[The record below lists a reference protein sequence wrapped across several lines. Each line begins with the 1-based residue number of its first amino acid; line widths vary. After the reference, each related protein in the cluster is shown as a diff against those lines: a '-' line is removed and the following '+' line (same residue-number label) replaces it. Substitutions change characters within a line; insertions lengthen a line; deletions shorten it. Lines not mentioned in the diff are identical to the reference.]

1 MRELIS
7 QIHDT
12 PHKAVLAVSGAGTQ
26 AVAWVMG
33 VAGASRTVLE
43 VVVPYGRLSMSGFLG
58 FEPAQSAAAETARQM
73 ARAAFRKARAQLR
86 DDSDNSPPLGLACAA
101 AIATDRP
108 RRGEHRAFVATW
120 SEEGAT
126 THSLR
131 FHKGLRDRAGEEQVV
146 SRLIVSALAAASGLE
161 PDVDLGL
168 TDGDDLEVAHS
179 ARSGPLQQLLS
190 GEAEWVT
197 FRPGVHGQ
205 PPQMEVEGVA
215 PLALLPGSFSPLHSG
230 HRGLARAAEEALG
243 ERPAFE
249 LSVVNVDKPPLDP
262 AEIERR
268 LAQFEAGETLVLT
281 AAETFFKKTRLFPG
295 RTFVIGWDTAVRLVA
310 PRYYVS
316 GDQSTSPLPLARG
329 GVREGVE
336 QTSNPE
342 TAMLAALAEMW
353 TAGARF
359 VVAGRREGD
368 EFRTLDDVPVPPG
381 FESIFSSIP
390 EVEFRDDVSSSE
402 LRERETPGLKREE
415 CSG

>member
-1 MRELIS
+1 MRDLIS

-58 FEPAQSAAAETARQM
+58 FEPEQSAAADTARQM
-73 ARAAFRKARAQLR
+73 ARAAYRKARAQLR
-86 DDSDNSPPLGLACAA
+86 DGSDNSPPLGLACAA

-120 SEEGAT
+120 SEEGT
-126 THSLR
+126 TTYSLR
-131 FHKGLRDRAGEEQVV
+131 FHKGLRDRDGEEQVV
-146 SRLIVSALAAASGLE
+146 SRLIVSALAAASGLQ

-168 TDGDDLEVAHS
+168 TEGDDLEVVRT
-179 ARSGPLQQLLS
+179 ARSGPLEQLLS

-197 FRPGVHGQ
+197 VRPGGHGQ
-205 PPQMEVEGVA
+205 APQMEVEGAA
-215 PLALLPGSFSPLHSG
+215 PQALLPGSFSPLHSG
-230 HRGLARAAEEALG
+230 HRGLAQAAEEALG

-249 LSVVNVDKPPLDP
+249 ISVVNVDKPPLDP

-268 LAQFEAGETLVLT
+268 LAQFEAGETVVLT

-310 PRYYVS
+310 SRYY
-316 GDQSTSPLPLARG
+316 R
-329 GVREGVE
+329 REAAGSEATGNRIV
-336 QTSNPE
+336 NPE

-359 VVAGRREGD
+359 LVAGRREGD
-368 EFRTLDDVPVPPG
+368 EFHTLDDVPVPTG

-390 EVEFRDDVSSSE
+390 EVEFRDDISSSE
-402 LRERETPGLKREE
+402 LRERETPGLKSEE

>member
-1 MRELIS
+1 MRDLIS

-33 VAGASRTVLE
+33 VAGASRTILE

-58 FEPAQSAAAETARQM
+58 FEPEQSAAAETARQM
-73 ARAAFRKARAQLR
+73 ARAAYRKARAQLR

-120 SEEGAT
+120 SEEGT
-126 THSLR
+126 TTYSLR
-131 FHKGLRDRAGEEQVV
+131 FHKGLRDRDGEEQVA
-146 SRLIVSALAAASGLE
+146 SRLIVSALAAASGLQ

-168 TDGDDLEVAHS
+168 TEGDDLEVART
-179 ARSGPLQQLLS
+179 ARPGPLEQLLS

-197 FRPGVHGQ
+197 FRPGGHGKA
-205 PPQMEVEGVA
+205 PQMEVEGAA
-215 PLALLPGSFSPLHSG
+215 PRALLPGSFSPLHSG

-249 LSVVNVDKPPLDP
+249 ISVVNVDKPPLDP

-268 LAQFEAGETLVLT
+268 LAQFEAGETVVLT

-310 PRYYVS
+310 SRYY
-316 GDQSTSPLPLARG
+316 R
-329 GVREGVE
+329 REAAGSEATGSRIV
-336 QTSNPE
+336 NPE

-359 VVAGRREGD
+359 MVAGRREGD
-368 EFRTLDDVPVPPG
+368 EFHTLDDVPVPTG

-390 EVEFRDDVSSSE
+390 EVEFRDDISSSE
-402 LRERETPGLKREE
+402 LRERETPGLKSEE

>member
-73 ARAAFRKARAQLR
+73 ARAAYRKARAQLR

-120 SEEGAT
+120 SEQGAT
-126 THSLR
+126 TYSLR
-131 FHKGLRDRAGEEQVV
+131 FHKGLRDRDGEEQVV

-168 TDGDDLEVAHS
+168 TEGDDLEVART
-179 ARSGPLQQLLS
+179 ARSGPLEQLLS

-197 FRPGVHGQ
+197 FRPGGHGQ
-205 PPQMEVEGVA
+205 APQMEVEGA
-215 PLALLPGSFSPLHSG
+215 TPGALLPGSFSPLHSG
-230 HRGLARAAEEALG
+230 HRGLARAAEEALA

-249 LSVVNVDKPPLDP
+249 ISVVNVDKPPLDP
-262 AEIERR
+262 AKIERR
-268 LAQFEAGETLVLT
+268 LAQFEAGETVVLT

-310 PRYYVS
+310 PRYYRRDAAGS
-316 GDQSTSPLPLARG
+316 ELTGDRI
-329 GVREGVE
+329 V
-336 QTSNPE
+336 NPE

-359 VVAGRREGD
+359 MVAGRREGD

-390 EVEFRDDVSSSE
+390 EAAFRDDVSSSE

>member
-1 MRELIS
+1 MRDLIS

-58 FEPAQSAAAETARQM
+58 FEPEQSAAADTARQM
-73 ARAAFRKARAQLR
+73 ARAAYRKARAQLR
-86 DDSDNSPPLGLACAA
+86 DGSDDSPPLGLACAA

-120 SEEGAT
+120 SEEGT
-126 THSLR
+126 TTYSLR
-131 FHKGLRDRAGEEQVV
+131 FHKGLRDRDGEEQAV
-146 SRLIVSALAAASGLE
+146 SRLIVSALAAASGLQ

-168 TDGDDLEVAHS
+168 TEGDDLEVVRT
-179 ARSGPLQQLLS
+179 ARSGPLEQLLS

-197 FRPGVHGQ
+197 FRPGGHGQ
-205 PPQMEVEGVA
+205 ASQMEVEGAA
-215 PLALLPGSFSPLHSG
+215 PRALLPGSFSPLHSG
-230 HRGLARAAEEALG
+230 HRGLARAAEKALG
-243 ERPAFE
+243 EGPAFE
-249 LSVVNVDKPPLDP
+249 ISVLNVDKPPLDP

-268 LAQFEAGETLVLT
+268 LAQFEAGETVVLT

-310 PRYYVS
+310 SRYY
-316 GDQSTSPLPLARG
+316 R
-329 GVREGVE
+329 REAAGSE
-336 QTSNPE
+336 ATGSEGTGNDE

-353 TAGARF
+353 TADARF
-359 VVAGRREGD
+359 LVAGRREGD
-368 EFRTLDDVPVPPG
+368 EFHTLDDVSVPQG

-390 EVEFRDDVSSSE
+390 EAEFRDDISSSE
-402 LRERETPGLKREE
+402 LRERETPGLKSEE

>member
-1 MRELIS
+1 MRDLIS

-33 VAGASRTVLE
+33 VAGASRTILE

-58 FEPAQSAAAETARQM
+58 FEPEQSAAAETARQM
-73 ARAAFRKARAQLR
+73 ARAAYRKARAQLR
-86 DDSDNSPPLGLACAA
+86 DGSDNSPPLGLACAA

-120 SEEGAT
+120 SEEGT
-126 THSLR
+126 TTYSLR
-131 FHKGLRDRAGEEQVV
+131 FHKGLRDRDGEEQVV
-146 SRLIVSALAAASGLE
+146 SRLIVSALAAASGLQ

-168 TDGDDLEVAHS
+168 TEGDDLEVART
-179 ARSGPLQQLLS
+179 ARSGPLEQLLS

-197 FRPGVHGQ
+197 FRPGGHGQ
-205 PPQMEVEGVA
+205 APQMEVEGAA
-215 PLALLPGSFSPLHSG
+215 PQALLPGSFSPLHSG
-230 HRGLARAAEEALG
+230 HRGLARVAEEALE

-249 LSVVNVDKPPLDP
+249 ISVVNVDKPPLDP

-268 LAQFEAGETLVLT
+268 LAQFEAGETVVLT

-310 PRYYVS
+310 SRYY
-316 GDQSTSPLPLARG
+316 RG
-329 GVREGVE
+329 EAAGSEATGNRIV
-336 QTSNPE
+336 NPE
-342 TAMLAALAEMW
+342 TAMLAALADMW

-359 VVAGRREGD
+359 LVAGRREGD
-368 EFRTLDDVPVPPG
+368 EFHTLDDVPVPTG

-390 EVEFRDDVSSSE
+390 EVEFRDDISSSE
-402 LRERETPGLKREE
+402 LRERETPGLKSEE

>member
-1 MRELIS
+1 MRDLIS

-58 FEPAQSAAAETARQM
+58 FEPEQSAAAETARQM
-73 ARAAFRKARAQLR
+73 ARAAYRKARAQLR
-86 DDSDNSPPLGLACAA
+86 DGSDNSPPLGLACAA

-120 SEEGAT
+120 SEEGTT

-131 FHKGLRDRAGEEQVV
+131 FHKGLRDRDGEEQVV
-146 SRLIVSALAAASGLE
+146 SRLIVSALAAASGLQ

-168 TDGDDLEVAHS
+168 TEGDDLEVVRT
-179 ARSGPLQQLLS
+179 ARSGPLEQLLS

-197 FRPGVHGQ
+197 VRPGGHGQ
-205 PPQMEVEGVA
+205 APQMEVEGAA
-215 PLALLPGSFSPLHSG
+215 PQALLPGSFSPLHSG
-230 HRGLARAAEEALG
+230 HRGLAQAAEEALG

-249 LSVVNVDKPPLDP
+249 ISVVNVDKPPLDP

-268 LAQFEAGETLVLT
+268 LAQFEAGETVVLT

-310 PRYYVS
+310 SRYY
-316 GDQSTSPLPLARG
+316 R
-329 GVREGVE
+329 REAAGSEATGNRIV
-336 QTSNPE
+336 NPE

-359 VVAGRREGD
+359 LVAGRREGD
-368 EFRTLDDVPVPPG
+368 EFHTLDDVPVPTG

-390 EVEFRDDVSSSE
+390 EVEFRDDISSSE
-402 LRERETPGLKREE
+402 LRERETPGLKSEE

>member
-1 MRELIS
+1 MRDLIS

-58 FEPAQSAAAETARQM
+58 FEPEQSAAADTARQM
-73 ARAAFRKARAQLR
+73 ARAAYRKARAQLR
-86 DDSDNSPPLGLACAA
+86 DGSDNSPPLGLACAA

-120 SEEGAT
+120 SEEGTT

-131 FHKGLRDRAGEEQVV
+131 FHKGLRDRDGEEQVV
-146 SRLIVSALAAASGLE
+146 SRLIVSALAAASGLQ

-168 TDGDDLEVAHS
+168 TEGDDLEVVRT
-179 ARSGPLQQLLS
+179 ARSGPLEQLLS

-197 FRPGVHGQ
+197 VRPGGHGQ
-205 PPQMEVEGVA
+205 APQMEVEGAA
-215 PLALLPGSFSPLHSG
+215 PQALLPGSFSPLHSG
-230 HRGLARAAEEALG
+230 HRGLAQAAEEALG

-249 LSVVNVDKPPLDP
+249 ISVVNVDKPPLDP

-268 LAQFEAGETLVLT
+268 LAQFEAGETVVLT

-310 PRYYVS
+310 SRYY
-316 GDQSTSPLPLARG
+316 R
-329 GVREGVE
+329 REAAGSEATGNRIV
-336 QTSNPE
+336 NPE

-359 VVAGRREGD
+359 LVAGRREGD
-368 EFRTLDDVPVPPG
+368 EFHTLDDVPVPTG

-390 EVEFRDDVSSSE
+390 EVEFRDDISSSE
-402 LRERETPGLKREE
+402 LRERETPGLKSEE

>member
-1 MRELIS
+1 MRDLIS

-58 FEPAQSAAAETARQM
+58 FEPEQSAAADTARQM
-73 ARAAFRKARAQLR
+73 ARAAYRKARAQLR
-86 DDSDNSPPLGLACAA
+86 DGSDNSPPLGLACAA

-120 SEEGAT
+120 SEEGT
-126 THSLR
+126 TTYSLR
-131 FHKGLRDRAGEEQVV
+131 FHKGLRDRDGEEQVV
-146 SRLIVSALAAASGLE
+146 SRLIVSALAAASGLQ
-161 PDVDLGL
+161 PDVDLRL
-168 TDGDDLEVAHS
+168 TEGDDLEVART
-179 ARSGPLQQLLS
+179 ARPGPLEQLLS
-190 GEAEWVT
+190 GEAEWVIV
-197 FRPGVHGQ
+197 RPGGHGQ
-205 PPQMEVEGVA
+205 APQMEVEGAA
-215 PLALLPGSFSPLHSG
+215 PRALLPGSFSPLHSG

-249 LSVVNVDKPPLDP
+249 ISVVNVDKPPLDP
-262 AEIERR
+262 PEIERR
-268 LAQFEAGETLVLT
+268 LAQFEAGETVVLT

-310 PRYYVS
+310 SRYY
-316 GDQSTSPLPLARG
+316 R
-329 GVREGVE
+329 REAAGSEATGNRIV
-336 QTSNPE
+336 NPE

-359 VVAGRREGD
+359 LVAGRREGD
-368 EFRTLDDVPVPPG
+368 EFHTLDDVPVPTG

-390 EVEFRDDVSSSE
+390 EVEFRDDISSSE
-402 LRERETPGLKREE
+402 LRERETPGLKSEE

>member
-1 MRELIS
+1 MRDLIS

-26 AVAWVMG
+26 AVAWVLG

-58 FEPAQSAAAETARQM
+58 FEPEQSAAAETARQM
-73 ARAAFRKARAQLR
+73 ARAAYRKARAQLR
-86 DDSDNSPPLGLACAA
+86 DGSDNSPPLGLACAA

-120 SEEGAT
+120 SEEGT
-126 THSLR
+126 TTYSLR
-131 FHKGLRDRAGEEQVV
+131 FHKGLRDRDGEEQVA
-146 SRLIVSALAAASGLE
+146 SRLIVSALAAASGLQ

-168 TDGDDLEVAHS
+168 DLGLTEGDDLEVVRT
-179 ARSGPLQQLLS
+179 ARPGPLEQLLS

-197 FRPGVHGQ
+197 FRPGGHGQ
-205 PPQMEVEGVA
+205 APRMEVEGAA
-215 PLALLPGSFSPLHSG
+215 PRALLPGSFSPLHSG
-230 HRGLARAAEEALG
+230 HRGLALAAEEALG

-249 LSVVNVDKPPLDP
+249 ISVVNVDKPPLDP
-262 AEIERR
+262 AETERR
-268 LAQFEAGETLVLT
+268 LAQFEAGETVVLT
-281 AAETFFKKTRLFPG
+281 AAETFFKKARLFSG

-310 PRYYVS
+310 PRYYRS
-316 GDQSTSPLPLARG
+316 EAAGRDAAGDRT
-329 GVREGVE
+329 V
-336 QTSNPE
+336 NPE

-359 VVAGRREGD
+359 LVAGRREGD
-368 EFRTLDDVPVPPG
+368 EFHTLDDVPVPPG

-390 EVEFRDDVSSSE
+390 EVEFRDDISSSE
-402 LRERETPGLKREE
+402 LRERETPGLKSEE
-415 CSG
+415 

>member
-33 VAGASRTVLE
+33 VAGASRTILE

-73 ARAAFRKARAQLR
+73 ARAAYRKARAQLR

-120 SEEGAT
+120 SEEGT
-126 THSLR
+126 TTYSLR
-131 FHKGLRDRAGEEQVV
+131 FHKGLRDRGGEEQVV

-168 TDGDDLEVAHS
+168 TEGDDLEVART
-179 ARSGPLQQLLS
+179 ARSGPLEQLLS
-190 GEAEWVT
+190 GEAEWVIV
-197 FRPGVHGQ
+197 RPGGHGQ
-205 PPQMEVEGVA
+205 APQMEVEGAA
-215 PLALLPGSFSPLHSG
+215 PQALLPGSFSPLHSG
-230 HRGLARAAEEALG
+230 HRGLARAAEEALA

-249 LSVVNVDKPPLDP
+249 ISVVNVDKPPLDP
-262 AEIERR
+262 AKIERR
-268 LAQFEAGETLVLT
+268 LAQFEAGETVVLT

-310 PRYYVS
+310 SRYYRRDAAGSEATGNRIV
-316 GDQSTSPLPLARG
+316 
-329 GVREGVE
+329 
-336 QTSNPE
+336 NPE

-359 VVAGRREGD
+359 LVAGRREGD
-368 EFRTLDDVPVPPG
+368 EFHTLDDVPVPTG

-390 EVEFRDDVSSSE
+390 EVEFRDDISSSE
-402 LRERETPGLKREE
+402 LRERETPGLKSEE